1 MSFVIEYD
9 SMNRLVCLLDQTKW
23 SSLVSMLER
32 LGVGEQKKE
41 TVVRMAEY
49 LIGFDNSV
57 MH

>member
-1 MSFVIEYD
+1 
-9 SMNRLVCLLDQTKW
+9 
-23 SSLVSMLER
+23 MLER